1 MKSDYEVLIRQNE
14 YETNEKVSR
23 AARIILYFELVIA
36 MLCWLKIFDISES
49 IVIGAIAATL
59 VPLLLPVLM
68 VEVLHIEKAWVKYI
82 LIASLAAVTGI
93 YYIFLTFQVVLLFIL
108 PTIVAALYLEKNV
121 LYFCYGSTAAAI
133 LLSHLITGFWLMQP
147 LIEPFTGLKAIMLY
161 GALPRLMEYF
171 CCAVIIQI
179 LVSHCKKYIGNI
191 YPSSREAKAELPQA
205 VKGNTVDIDLPEMKT
220 EEEIR
225 LEAVITAETK
235 QNESVKE
242 RAVQPFKAELN
253 KKGEAEESS
262 LQSMTDRE
270 IEICRLLA
278 LGYTNAHIAKQLFLS
293 GGTVKNYVSAI
304 YEKTGIKDR
313 TALALMLNRYFN
325 KYDSG
330 HIGT

>member
-121 LYFCYGSTAAAI
+121 LYFCYGSTVAAI

-179 LVSHCKKYIGNI
+179 LVSHCRKYIGNI
-191 YPSSREAKAELPQA
+191 YPSSGEAKADLPQA
-205 VKGNTVDIDLPEMKT
+205 VKGNTADINLPEMKT
-220 EEEIR
+220 EEGVK
-225 LEAVITAETK
+225 LEAIITAETK
-235 QNESVKE
+235 KNERE
-242 RAVQPFKAELN
+242 GRTALPFKAELN
-253 KKGEAEESS
+253 KREEAEESS